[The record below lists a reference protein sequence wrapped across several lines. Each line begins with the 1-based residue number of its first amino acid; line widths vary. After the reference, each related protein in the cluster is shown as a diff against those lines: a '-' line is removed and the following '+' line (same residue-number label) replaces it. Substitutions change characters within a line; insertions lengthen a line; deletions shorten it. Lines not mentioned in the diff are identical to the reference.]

1 MLGNS
6 RSLEGIGQL
15 VSGMGKPHDLC
26 ACGATIRDCPF
37 WQAVRAGVAAEGIP
51 WQEAVGASVRQAHVG
66 RFWRTWRAGPEDP
79 DMRRLAAITDAV
91 ARAVAR
97 VSGKPHVLDSSK
109 EPTRALFLAKYVPE
123 ARFLRLVRDP
133 RSAVAS
139 HYWRLKEWHYF
150 HFLRRDWHYPRL
162 APFFLV
168 LAAASWTVG
177 NLSARSPC
185 ATPPPPRV
193 RAALRGP
200 ARTGR
205 SRRSEASP
213 RPSASNS
220 PTSSSTSSVAGS
232 SAPAMSSAATACAT
246 SAGSASIPARSEP
259 VPDCLA
265 GSRW

>member
-1 MLGNS
+1 
-6 RSLEGIGQL
+6 
-15 VSGMGKPHDLC
+15 
-26 ACGATIRDCPF
+26 
-37 WQAVRAGVAAEGIP
+37 
-51 WQEAVGASVRQAHVG
+51 
-66 RFWRTWRAGPEDP
+66 
-79 DMRRLAAITDAV
+79 MRRLATITDAV

-177 NLSARSPC
+177 NLLGEVAMRHAASGRVFVLRYEDLRDRPVEAVRGIAQAFGLELADVVEHLERGGELSTGHVIGGNGVRHERGLRFDPGKERTRPRLPRWVEMVTVALCWPLMRRYGYRIRSDAR
-185 ATPPPPRV
+185 
-193 RAALRGP
+193 
-200 ARTGR
+200 
-205 SRRSEASP
+205 
-213 RPSASNS
+213 
-220 PTSSSTSSVAGS
+220 
-232 SAPAMSSAATACAT
+232 
-246 SAGSASIPARSEP
+246 
-259 VPDCLA
+259 
-265 GSRW
+265 